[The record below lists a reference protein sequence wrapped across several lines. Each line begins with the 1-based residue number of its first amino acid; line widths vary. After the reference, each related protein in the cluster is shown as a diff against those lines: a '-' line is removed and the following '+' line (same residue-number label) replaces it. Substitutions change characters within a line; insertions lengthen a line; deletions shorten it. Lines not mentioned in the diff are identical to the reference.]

1 MHLLK
6 SLFALFR
13 KDCGTSILFHEDE
26 DESNDEEIEKIVG
39 KKKGQNGKKGH
50 GRKAQWTESLLNDM
64 VDIIVSNDYLKNKL
78 IFTNSKNQKNS
89 EVYQKVLNELKK
101 RTEARGEDFPFTVK
115 QLRTKFKKVV
125 GECKKAALVM
135 RTASGIKRFQ
145 DENGYGAWFNQLFA
159 LVKTRDSCQ
168 PEQAIEPSA
177 VTNEE
182 ASLGSGSPGKEP
194 SSPTDLAVHS
204 SSPNSPDFFVPVKR
218 CKKATKESMM
228 QEVVGML
235 KKVADQDPMKEFL
248 EFAREEADKARR
260 HELHLVQLMMGQSQQ
275 MMVFPN
281 HPTQQQSFY
290 NYVQN
295 DSSENLQYYQL

>member
-13 KDCGTSILFHEDE
+13 KDCGTSILFDEDE

-39 KKKGQNGKKGH
+39 KKKGQNGKKGR

-64 VDIIVSNDYLKNKL
+64 ADIIVSNDYLKNKL

-101 RTEARGEDFPFTVK
+101 RTEARDEDFPFTVK
-115 QLRTKFKKVV
+115 QLRTKCKKVV
-125 GECKKAALVM
+125 GQCKKAALVM

-177 VTNEE
+177 VTTEE
-182 ASLGSGSPGKEP
+182 ASLGSGSPGK
-194 SSPTDLAVHS
+194 
-204 SSPNSPDFFVPVKR
+204 
-218 CKKATKESMM
+218 
-228 QEVVGML
+228 
-235 KKVADQDPMKEFL
+235 
-248 EFAREEADKARR
+248 
-260 HELHLVQLMMGQSQQ
+260 
-275 MMVFPN
+275 
-281 HPTQQQSFY
+281 
-290 NYVQN
+290 
-295 DSSENLQYYQL
+295 